1 MHNVQGFSQIFHRER
16 FSWEIGWRMYSGSLC
31 VSCMCQHLTAS
42 VKFVGQF
49 DFVEEHR
56 GLHPVRTEVGR
67 VGVDVDA
74 AVTVRL
80 RFARR
85 DPLAVHVLPAVPV
98 CRAEVQQERIHGV
111 GIQTRH
117 ADLQDWKHSP
127 TKGQNNTFWISKKLV
142 FRAGNKTKVIGFYLQ
157 ENTISV

>member
-1 MHNVQGFSQIFHRER
+1 
-16 FSWEIGWRMYSGSLC
+16 MYILY
-31 VSCMCQHLTAS
+31 VSAFQHLAAS
-42 VKFVGQF
+42 VEFVGQF
-49 DFVEEHR
+49 DFVEGHR
-56 GLHPVRTEVGR
+56 SLHPVGTEVGR

-98 CRAEVQQERIHGV
+98 CRTEVQEERIHGI

-117 ADLQDWKHSP
+117 ADLQNWKHPS
-127 TKGQNNTFWISKKLV
+127 TK
-142 FRAGNKTKVIGFYLQ
+142 
-157 ENTISV
+157 